1 MPLTFE
7 DEPQESDDIAYPCIL
22 LYGPP
27 KTGKS
32 GAAVKGAKSPT
43 VYLNADVANALRY
56 PRRQVPRGTLK
67 VIDFKHGV
75 LDAMTSLERAVQ
87 AQPEKI
93 DRVVIDPL
101 GEVYRRLLAE
111 VSGGAVSPTLPNYQ
125 TAGFYLERLLRAVAE
140 APVTSV
146 FVAHEFPVQNEGT
159 NEVEK
164 LMWMGTKSNSEA
176 LSQKIMGLVDVIAY
190 TGVVEQDGGRAY
202 LSTLVNAKGRRG
214 GDRWDV
220 LGDVQPT
227 DVGAWV
233 DIIRG
238 STSTTASSTEPTP
251 ITTNEGQQAQEDQ
264 AA

>member
-1 MPLTFE
+1 MTLTFQ
-7 DEPQESDDIAYPCIL
+7 DEPEQDEAHPCIL

-32 GAAVKGAKSPT
+32 GGAVKGAQTPT
-43 VYLNADVANALRY
+43 VYLNADVDNALRY

-67 VIDFKHGV
+67 VINLKTGV
-75 LDAMTSLERAVQ
+75 LAAMKDLERAVQ

-93 DRVVIDPL
+93 DRVIIDPL
-101 GEVYRRLLAE
+101 GELYRRLLFE
-111 VSGGAVSPTLPNYQ
+111 VSQGAVSPSLPNYQ
-125 TAGFYLERLLRAVAE
+125 TTGFHLESLLRAVAE

-146 FVAHEFPVQNEGT
+146 FVAHEYPVPNEGT
-159 NEVEK
+159 GEVEK

-190 TGVVEQDGGRAY
+190 TGVVEQDGAKEY

-214 GDRWDV
+214 GDRRDV
-220 LGDVQPT
+220 LGDAQPT

-233 DIIRG
+233 EQIKASEAAPIDG
-238 STSTTASSTEPTP
+238 GPLTTTAIINQP
-251 ITTNEGQQAQEDQ
+251 QEDQ